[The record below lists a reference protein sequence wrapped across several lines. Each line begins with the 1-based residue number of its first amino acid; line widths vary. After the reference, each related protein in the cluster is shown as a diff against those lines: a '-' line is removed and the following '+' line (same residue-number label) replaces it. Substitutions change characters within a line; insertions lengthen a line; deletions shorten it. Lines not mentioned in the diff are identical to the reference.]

1 MVTRAG
7 HCGAAQQCATS
18 GRGEPSTTGVSLHAT
33 SQARGLRV
41 MEMEL
46 GEAEEAGQGSGAQG
60 GGAQVV
66 AALTAS
72 PVLTAPRE
80 LQPQLPYTEVPVP
93 GFSQVGWSWRV
104 SV

>member
-1 MVTRAG
+1 
-7 HCGAAQQCATS
+7 
-18 GRGEPSTTGVSLHAT
+18 
-33 SQARGLRV
+33 

-46 GEAEEAGQGSGAQG
+46 GEAGEAEQGA
-60 GGAQVV
+60 GAQVV

-93 GFSQVGWSWRV
+93 GFSQVGRPSRV
-104 SV
+104 SE